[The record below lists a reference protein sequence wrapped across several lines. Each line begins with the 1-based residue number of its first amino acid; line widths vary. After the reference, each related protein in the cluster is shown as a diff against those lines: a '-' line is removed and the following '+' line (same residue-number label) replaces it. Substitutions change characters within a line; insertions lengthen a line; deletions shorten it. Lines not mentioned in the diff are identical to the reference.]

1 MKYKK
6 HLQENIAKEYGPTP
20 YLDYGHLDDI
30 IRQGRVWIMYIGFI
44 NTDCLDI
51 FDEWIND

>member
-30 IRQGRVWIMYIGFI
+30 IRQGKVWIMYIGF
-44 NTDCLDI
+44 TYWLDI
-51 FDEWIND
+51 FNEWIND

>member
-30 IRQGRVWIMYIGFI
+30 IRQGKVWIMYIRF
-44 NTDCLDI
+44 TY
-51 FDEWIND
+51 